1 MSIIDT
7 RPRDGT
13 PVQRTLFATRRNA
26 IDGVLLALR
35 FALAI
40 VVFPH
45 GAQKLFGWFGGYG
58 FAGTL
63 GFFTG
68 TMHLPAFLGVL
79 AILAEAIG
87 SILVFFGFFTRLGA
101 LAIATNMIVAVTLVH
116 AHNGFFMNWT
126 GQQKGEGV
134 EYFVY
139 AIVIALTLAVVGAG
153 HYSVDARL
161 AVPRD

>member
-7 RPRDGT
+7 RPREGT
-13 PVQRTLFATRRNA
+13 ALQKNLFGTRRDA
-26 IDGVLLALR
+26 LDGVLLALR
-35 FALAI
+35 
-40 VVFPH
+40 
-45 GAQKLFGWFGGYG
+45 LFGWFGGYG

-87 SILVFFGFFTRLGA
+87 PILVFIGVFTRLGA
-101 LAIATNMIVAVTLVH
+101 LAIAVNMIVAVATVH
-116 AHNGFFMNWT
+116 LANGFFMNWT
-126 GQQKGEGV
+126 GQQKGEGI
-134 EYFVY
+134 EYFIY
-139 AIVIALTLAVVGAG
+139 AIVVALTLVIAG
-153 HYSVDARL
+153 PGRYSVDARL

>member
-7 RPRDGT
+7 RPREGT
-13 PVQRTLFATRRNA
+13 ALQKNLFGTRRDA
-26 IDGVLLALR
+26 LDGVLLALR
-35 FALAI
+35 FALAL

-87 SILVFFGFFTRLGA
+87 PILVFIGVFTRLGA
-101 LAIATNMIVAVTLVH
+101 LAIAVNMIVAVATVH
-116 AHNGFFMNWT
+116 LANGFFMNWT
-126 GQQKGEGV
+126 GQQKGEGI
-134 EYFVY
+134 EYFIY
-139 AIVIALTLAVVGAG
+139 AIVVALTLVIAG
-153 HYSVDARL
+153 PGRYSVDARL